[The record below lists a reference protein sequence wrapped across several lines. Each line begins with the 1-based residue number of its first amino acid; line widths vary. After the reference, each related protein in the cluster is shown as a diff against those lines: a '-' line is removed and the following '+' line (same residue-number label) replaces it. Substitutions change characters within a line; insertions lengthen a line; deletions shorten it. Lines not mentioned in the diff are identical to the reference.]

1 MAEVGRNINKAF
13 QAGCDNQEAGG
24 GLAGNPYKAG
34 SPSWKA
40 WRKGWCASWKERP
53 GGVEWTKKYGHANG

>member
-1 MAEVGRNINKAF
+1 MAEIGRNINLAYD
-13 QAGCDNQEAGG
+13 AGWADQEAGG

-40 WRKGWCASWKERP
+40 YRSGWCAAWKERP
-53 GGVEWTKKYGHANG
+53 GGVEWAKKYGQAA